1 MIVLLLLFRQKY
13 PSGQRKIHWF
23 IITSN
28 QTQTLEKNGVIANLV
43 HHRNTTENH
52 ILLYVLNIMYEC
64 NNKIFQR
71 KNLEYQNTN
80 TKITIMQIFSKR
92 KKIYILD
99 RDVSFLPLE
108 ILIFCR
114 QVREAAK
121 KSSSTNGQ
129 AIKASPPPPL
139 EFNGHRNVFFQS

>member
-1 MIVLLLLFRQKY
+1 
-13 PSGQRKIHWF
+13 
-23 IITSN
+23 
-28 QTQTLEKNGVIANLV
+28 
-43 HHRNTTENH
+43 
-52 ILLYVLNIMYEC
+52 MYEC

-114 QVREAAK
+114 
-121 KSSSTNGQ
+121 
-129 AIKASPPPPL
+129 
-139 EFNGHRNVFFQS
+139 